1 MIWYSKYYTIMML
14 VTEPKNGSIHER
26 MMAISCNKLGS
37 SQLVTCPRRFTSKP
51 GNMFTLPSS
60 REISSHL
67 YVHVRSQM
75 CMQICICTY
84 SEFYLLMTGQS
95 LLVSCASTIQRALG
109 PDSHTSR
116 YYTYR
121 RISSYVMKASD
132 TQEIETA
139 GFNNGWLRA
148 NFKKKL
154 SEIAFSPTSNLEVG
168 SLRRTFKNSSAW
180 HVSLGIAHTLWTMY
194 DRKGSV
200 TLLHPM
206 DISLVTW

>member
-1 MIWYSKYYTIMML
+1 ML
-14 VTEPKNGSIHER
+14 MPEPKNGSIHER

-67 YVHVRSQM
+67 YVHVRGRWNADM
-75 CMQICICTY
+75 RVH
-84 SEFYLLMTGQS
+84 LLRILFTDDR
-95 LLVSCASTIQRALG
+95 LVPACSCADIIQRASG
-109 PDSHTSR
+109 PDTHTSR
-116 YYTYR
+116 HYTNR
-121 RISSYVMKASD
+121 RISSYVMKSSD

-168 SLRRTFKNSSAW
+168 SLRT
-180 HVSLGIAHTLWTMY
+180 
-194 DRKGSV
+194 
-200 TLLHPM
+200 
-206 DISLVTW
+206 